1 MNAKHAAALRIVA
14 WAALPI
20 CLATMQV
27 QAAPPTAGQTASSKT
42 TTATPRKLTI
52 AKLGDFESGEMVSE
66 KDDVGWAAY
75 KFAQGSTL
83 PQSTASIVAGG
94 SGASKKALRFEGN
107 IPDNAQMAFIGLGCG
122 FGGTTDDPQRVDLS
136 AYKGIRFKM
145 RGDENPYR
153 LAVLT
158 DAVKDYNYHGLNIVA
173 EKEWTSVD
181 VPFAELKQT
190 EGWGT
195 PVPFDP
201 KHVRVLSISTMYQ
214 ATGPAWFEIDDVE
227 LYK

>member
-27 QAAPPTAGQTASSKT
+27 QAAPPTAGQTASSRTTT

-83 PQSTASIVAGG
+83 PQSTARDG
-94 SGASKKALRFEGN
+94 SRAHCTYVTDGS
-107 IPDNAQMAFIGLGCG
+107 P
-122 FGGTTDDPQRVDLS
+122 GT
-136 AYKGIRFKM
+136 
-145 RGDENPYR
+145 
-153 LAVLT
+153 
-158 DAVKDYNYHGLNIVA
+158 
-173 EKEWTSVD
+173 
-181 VPFAELKQT
+181 
-190 EGWGT
+190 
-195 PVPFDP
+195 
-201 KHVRVLSISTMYQ
+201 ISPMMFPPRADFT
-214 ATGPAWFEIDDVE
+214 
-227 LYK
+227 